1 MERWREKAGEMF
13 PELAPV
19 LERVDSPYDL
29 WVDLWLAFEDA
40 YEKTPPDESL
50 IRRIYVY
57 SDWCCEQPRG
67 TTAAD
72 DLFTCV
78 CVSFYEMIPLR
89 PNPRHDM
96 PRWWKSE
103 DLENGPAGEPNV
115 FAHRL
120 SAKQF
125 EELKRFLDREKNRYD
140 PDLR

>member
-1 MERWREKAGEMF
+1 
-13 PELAPV
+13 
-19 LERVDSPYDL
+19 
-29 WVDLWLAFEDA
+29 LAFEDA

-50 IRRIYVY
+50 IRRIYGY

-67 TTAAD
+67 ITAAD

-89 PNPRHDM
+89 PKPRHDM

-115 FAHRL
+115 FAHHL
-120 SAKQF
+120 SAEQF
-125 EELKRFLDREKNRYD
+125 EELKRLLDREKNRYD
-140 PDLR
+140 PGLR

>member
-1 MERWREKAGEMF
+1 MERWREKAAEMF
-13 PELAPV
+13 PELAPG
-19 LERVDSPYDL
+19 LEGVDSPYSL

-50 IRRIYVY
+50 IRRIYGY

-67 TTAAD
+67 ITAAD

-89 PNPRHDM
+89 PKPRHDM

-115 FAHRL
+115 FAHHL
-120 SAKQF
+120 SAEQF
-125 EELKRFLDREKNRYD
+125 EELKRLLDREKNRYD
-140 PDLR
+140 PGLR